1 MQFMKNNMN
10 ERNRSENNK
19 TEKSTLLPQ
28 NLSVPQ
34 YNNPAGDEYPVIAVN
49 NYLFPNKTATT
60 EEEIKAQV
68 QTIKDCGFNVSI
80 WICRGIDELWRDQ
93 ISTYYKV
100 SNYLGLRTIYN
111 LSNQVPVVKVK
122 DYELNKTQY
131 KPTLDKIAE
140 ILNLNKGNDN
150 LWGYNLADE
159 PKYQEWAY
167 TTPTAVVN
175 NKDLLAMFRTYLQNA
190 NGHVALFNLVALVR
204 EYVVGKEIYDSHGTN
219 MAKYQRYLRAIKY
232 KFNPSLLS
240 IDIYPITKS
249 KSNTGPQYTILERYY
264 YILEAVGN
272 FSTQYDMPFWMYLL
286 CNQFNSYNDDGS
298 INAEFPKPT
307 EGILRFQALT
317 ALAYGFQALVFW
329 TYSLHTN
336 NMKDNPN
343 GGDKIL
349 VEEFLDA
356 PYVDGHTTEIW
367 DNCKA
372 IIPEIKQ
379 YGKELLG
386 AKFQGARHVYGPL
399 SGDPYKETTKFESS
413 IGCIVG
419 ASSNGQGF
427 VITHLK
433 KGNYNYMAIVSHNPD
448 NMETIEISIPLN
460 CFWHEINYNHIDAN
474 KGPSSV
480 SMRYNGDVKI
490 LTRHLK
496 PGGMILIRY

>member
-1 MQFMKNNMN
+1 MENKEN
-10 ERNRSENNK
+10 ERKKRVNK
-19 TEKSTLLPQ
+19 TTNTIVEFANMQ
-28 NLSVPQ
+28 VPP
-34 YNNPAGDEYPVIAVN
+34 YSNPAGDEYPVIAEN
-49 NYLFPNKTATT
+49 SYLFPNKLATT
-60 EEEIKAQV
+60 EEEIKDQV
-68 QTIKDCGFNVSI
+68 QTIKDCGFNVTL
-80 WICRGIDELWRDQ
+80 WICRGISEPWRDQ

-100 SNYLGLRTIYN
+100 AKSLGLRTIYN
-111 LSNQVPVVKVK
+111 LSTLVPVVVGK
-122 DYELNKTQY
+122 DSEINNKDTTQY
-131 KPTLDKIAE
+131 QPALDDIAQ
-140 ILNLNKGNDN
+140 ILNLNKENDN
-150 LWGYNLADE
+150 LWGYKLADE
-159 PKYQEWAY
+159 PNYKNWAY
-167 TTPTAVVN
+167 TTLTAALGD
-175 NKDLLAMFRTYLQNA
+175 KDLPAMFQIYLNNA
-190 NGHVALFNLVALVR
+190 NGHVAFFNLAAAVHVN
-204 EYVVGKEIYDSHGTN
+204 YVGKEICDSNTSN
-219 MAKYQRYLRAIKY
+219 MFKYERYLKAIKD
-232 KFNPSLLS
+232 KFKPSLLS

-249 KSNTGPQYTILERYY
+249 KLGKYIILDRYY

-272 FSTQYDMPFWMYLL
+272 FSAQYKVPFWMCML

-307 EGILRFQALT
+307 EGILRFQALN
-317 ALAYGFQALVFW
+317 ALAYGFQGLVFW
-329 TYSLHTN
+329 TYPLHTN

-343 GGDKIL
+343 GGAQIL

-386 AKFQGARHVYGPL
+386 AKFQEARHVYGPL

-413 IGCIVG
+413 IGCVVD

-433 KGNYNYMAIVSHNPD
+433 KENYNYMAIVSHDPD

-460 CFWHEINYNHIDAN
+460 CFWHEINYNHIDSN
-474 KGPSSV
+474 NDTSSDSV
-480 SMRYNGDVKI
+480 RYDGDVKI